1 MLFLVGIGLSY
12 GDITLKAQ
20 EVCGH
25 CELYVER
32 YTNTVDDSRIKFMEG
47 LFGRSIK
54 QLERSDMEENL
65 KTLLGIAKDR
75 DVAVLII
82 GDPLVA
88 TTHKILCIQAK
99 QLGIGVGIVHA
110 TSVASTAIGESGLDF
125 YRFGKVC
132 TIPRWREHYT
142 PVSFYETIRLNTQ
155 SNEHSLVLLDYD
167 PVTESSLSLSEVAK
181 ELKAAESEYK
191 SGIVN
196 DEMKVIVLNS
206 LTQKQE
212 FKAIVRFAELENLN
226 INKGPTAII
235 IPVKL
240 TGIEEEAVNSM
251 YV

>member
-1 MLFLVGIGLSY
+1 
-12 GDITLKAQ
+12 
-20 EVCGH
+20 
-25 CELYVER
+25 
-32 YTNTVDDSRIKFMEG
+32 
-47 LFGRSIK
+47 
-54 QLERSDMEENL
+54 
-65 KTLLGIAKDR
+65 
-75 DVAVLII
+75 
-82 GDPLVA
+82 
-88 TTHKILCIQAK
+88 
-99 QLGIGVGIVHA
+99 
-110 TSVASTAIGESGLDF
+110 
-125 YRFGKVC
+125 
-132 TIPRWREHYT
+132 
-142 PVSFYETIRLNTQ
+142 
-155 SNEHSLVLLDYD
+155 LVLLDYD